1 MAASTPPA
9 AREPSP
15 PAAVDGAAFAGGAP
29 SPRRNPPAETRGAMR
44 GSVTPPSSRTTCRV
58 RPGPAGGGHRRP
70 GVGRGLARWAAAGEG
85 RVRPALPGGVRT
97 DLMPGN
103 LLVRDGRLAVVID
116 LGTVCVGDPAVD
128 LMPAW
133 NLLPPARRERYRRA
147 LAVDDA
153 TWARGQGWALVQAVG
168 ALAYYVDS
176 NPPMSATARHTL
188 AAILADHEG

>member
-1 MAASTPPA
+1 M
-9 AREPSP
+9 
-15 PAAVDGAAFAGGAP
+15 
-29 SPRRNPPAETRGAMR
+29 
-44 GSVTPPSSRTTCRV
+44 
-58 RPGPAGGGHRRP
+58 
-70 GVGRGLARWAAAGEG
+70 
-85 RVRPALPGGVRT
+85 RT